1 MKKMIL
7 AIAMLMAMGMQSAS
21 AATEAEFKAQ
31 QDSLSKAYGKYF
43 GLVLAYMGEQDKKIN
58 IDEFFKA
65 FDVVMQADTAN
76 QGYMNGLFV
85 GMELTS
91 KMMQNKLHKGITLD
105 KALMVQALKDAVAT
119 KGLDQS
125 AVSKAYSDM
134 AVLEQ
139 NTELMGR
146 AFNPKTIA
154 MKKAGEEYIA
164 KLMAAGEGYVKT
176 ASGLVYKMEKQGN
189 GKCYGDNE
197 DVRMLYTG
205 KHVDGSIFDQSRDT
219 TSLNS
224 GRVVEGFKEALMLM
238 SPGAKMIAV
247 LPSDIAYG
255 DQGAG
260 RRQSGEYSINPGE
273 TLVFEIETFALKA
286 EDKVAE
292 KSPEKATTPKVTK
305 AKAKAKTVT
314 PGKMPKPK
322 GKQKK

>member
-7 AIAMLMAMGMQSAS
+7 AIAMLMAVGMQSAS

-31 QDSLSKAYGKYF
+31 QDSLSKAYGNYF

-58 IDEFFKA
+58 IDDFFKA
-65 FDVVMQADTAN
+65 FNVVMQADTAN
-76 QGYMNGLFV
+76 QSYMNGLFV

-91 KMMQNKLHKGITLD
+91 KMMQNKLQKGITLD

-125 AVSKAYSDM
+125 TVSKAYSDM

-238 SPGAKMIAV
+238 SPGGKMIAV

-273 TLVFEIETFALKA
+273 TLVFEIETFAPKA
-286 EDKVAE
+286 TEKVA
-292 KSPEKATTPKVTK
+292 EKATTPKVTK

-322 GKQKK
+322 SKQKK

>member
-1 MKKMIL
+1 
-7 AIAMLMAMGMQSAS
+7 
-21 AATEAEFKAQ
+21 
-31 QDSLSKAYGKYF
+31 
-43 GLVLAYMGEQDKKIN
+43 MGEQDKKIN

-125 AVSKAYSDM
+125 TVSKAYSDM

-164 KLMAAGEGYVKT
+164 KIMAAGEGYVKT

-273 TLVFEIETFALKA
+273 TLVFEIETFAPKA
-286 EDKVAE
+286 TE
-292 KSPEKATTPKVTK
+292 KAVEKATTPKVTK

-322 GKQKK
+322 GKQRK

>member
-7 AIAMLMAMGMQSAS
+7 AIAMLMAVGMQSAS

-58 IDEFFKA
+58 IDDFFKA
-65 FDVVMQADTAN
+65 FNVVMQADTAN
-76 QGYMNGLFV
+76 QSYMNGLFV

-91 KMMQNKLHKGITLD
+91 KMMQNKLQKGITLD

-125 AVSKAYSDM
+125 TVSKAYSDM

-273 TLVFEIETFALKA
+273 TLVFEIETFEPKA
-286 EDKVAE
+286 EE
-292 KSPEKATTPKVTK
+292 KAVEKATTPQVTK
-305 AKAKAKTVT
+305 GKSGAKAKTVKT
-314 PGKMPKPK
+314 GKMPKPK
-322 GKQKK
+322 GTQKK

>member
-76 QGYMNGLFV
+76 QSYMNGLFV
-85 GMELTS
+85 GIELTS
-91 KMMQNKLHKGITLD
+91 KMMQNKMQKGITLD

-119 KGLDQS
+119 KGLNQS
-125 AVSKAYSDM
+125 TVSKAYSDM

-164 KLMAAGEGYVKT
+164 KIMAAGEGYVKT

-273 TLVFEIETFALKA
+273 TLVFEIETFAPKA
-286 EDKVAE
+286 TEKVA
-292 KSPEKATTPKVTK
+292 EKATTPKVTK

>member
-7 AIAMLMAMGMQSAS
+7 AIAMLMAVGMQSAS

-31 QDSLSKAYGKYF
+31 QDSLSKAYGNYF

-58 IDEFFKA
+58 IDDFFKA
-65 FDVVMQADTAN
+65 FNVVMQADTAN
-76 QGYMNGLFV
+76 QSYMNGLFV

-91 KMMQNKLHKGITLD
+91 KMMQNKLQKGITLD

-125 AVSKAYSDM
+125 TVSKAYSDM

-164 KLMAAGEGYVKT
+164 KIMAAGEGYVKT

-197 DVRMLYTG
+197 EVRMLYTG

-273 TLVFEIETFALKA
+273 TLVFEIETFAPKA
-286 EDKVAE
+286 TEKVA
-292 KSPEKATTPKVTK
+292 EKATTPKVTK

-322 GKQKK
+322 GTQKK

>member
-7 AIAMLMAMGMQSAS
+7 AIALLMAMGMQSAS

-43 GLVLAYMGEQDKKIN
+43 GLVLAYMGEQDNKIK

-125 AVSKAYSDM
+125 TVSKAYSDM

-164 KLMAAGEGYVKT
+164 KIMAAGEGYVKT

-260 RRQSGEYSINPGE
+260 RRQNGEYSINPGE
-273 TLVFEIETFALKA
+273 TLVFEIETFEPKA
-286 EDKVAE
+286 EE
-292 KSPEKATTPKVTK
+292 KAVEKATTPQVTK
-305 AKAKAKTVT
+305 GKSGAKAKTVKT
-314 PGKMPKPK
+314 GKMPKPK
-322 GKQKK
+322 GTQKK

>member
-105 KALMVQALKDAVAT
+105 KALMVQALRDAVAT

-125 AVSKAYSDM
+125 TVSKAYSDM

-164 KLMAAGEGYVKT
+164 KIMAAGEGYVKT
-176 ASGLVYKMEKQGN
+176 ASGLVYKMEIG
-189 GKCYGDNE
+189 
-197 DVRMLYTG
+197 RA
-205 KHVDGSIFDQSRDT
+205 HV
-219 TSLNS
+219 
-224 GRVVEGFKEALMLM
+224 
-238 SPGAKMIAV
+238 
-247 LPSDIAYG
+247 
-255 DQGAG
+255 
-260 RRQSGEYSINPGE
+260 
-273 TLVFEIETFALKA
+273 
-286 EDKVAE
+286 
-292 KSPEKATTPKVTK
+292 
-305 AKAKAKTVT
+305 
-314 PGKMPKPK
+314 
-322 GKQKK
+322 

>member
-7 AIAMLMAMGMQSAS
+7 AIAMLMAVGMQSAS

-58 IDEFFKA
+58 IDDFFKA
-65 FDVVMQADTAN
+65 FNVVMQADTAN
-76 QGYMNGLFV
+76 QSYMNGLFV

-91 KMMQNKLHKGITLD
+91 KMMQNKLQKGITLD

-125 AVSKAYSDM
+125 TVSKAYSDM

-197 DVRMLYTG
+197 DVRMFYTG

-273 TLVFEIETFALKA
+273 TLVFEIETFEPKA
-286 EDKVAE
+286 EE
-292 KSPEKATTPKVTK
+292 KAVEKATTPQVTK
-305 AKAKAKTVT
+305 GKSGAKAKTVKT
-314 PGKMPKPK
+314 GKMPKPK
-322 GKQKK
+322 GTQKK

>member
-7 AIAMLMAMGMQSAS
+7 AIAMLMAVGMQSAS

-58 IDEFFKA
+58 IDDFFKA
-65 FDVVMQADTAN
+65 FNVVMQADTAN
-76 QGYMNGLFV
+76 QSYMNGLFV

-91 KMMQNKLHKGITLD
+91 KMMQNKLQKGITLD

-125 AVSKAYSDM
+125 SVSKAYSDM

-189 GKCYGDNE
+189 GKCYGENE
-197 DVRMLYTG
+197 EVRMLYTG

-260 RRQSGEYSINPGE
+260 RRQNGEYSINPGE
-273 TLVFEIETFALKA
+273 TLVFEIETFEPKA
-286 EDKVAE
+286 EE
-292 KSPEKATTPKVTK
+292 KTVEKATTPQVTK
-305 AKAKAKTVT
+305 GKSGAKAKTVKT
-314 PGKMPKPK
+314 GKMPKPK
-322 GKQKK
+322 GTQKK

>member
-1 MKKMIL
+1 MIL

-58 IDEFFKA
+58 IDDFFKA

-125 AVSKAYSDM
+125 TVSKAYSDM

-164 KLMAAGEGYVKT
+164 KIMAAGEGYVKT
-176 ASGLVYKMEKQGN
+176 ASGLVCKMEKQGN

-273 TLVFEIETFALKA
+273 TLVFEIETFAPKA
-286 EDKVAE
+286 TEKVA
-292 KSPEKATTPKVTK
+292 EKATTPKVTK

-322 GKQKK
+322 GKQRK

>member
-65 FDVVMQADTAN
+65 YDVVMQADTAN

-125 AVSKAYSDM
+125 TVSKAYSD
-134 AVLEQ
+134 
-139 NTELMGR
+139 
-146 AFNPKTIA
+146 NPKTIA

-164 KLMAAGEGYVKT
+164 KIMAAGEGYVKT

-273 TLVFEIETFALKA
+273 TLVFEIETFEPKA
-286 EDKVAE
+286 KE
-292 KSPEKATTPKVTK
+292 KAVEKATTPQVTK
-305 AKAKAKTVT
+305 GKSGAKAKTVKT
-314 PGKMPKPK
+314 GKMPKPK
-322 GKQKK
+322 GTQKK

>member
-125 AVSKAYSDM
+125 TVSKAYSDM

-164 KLMAAGEGYVKT
+164 KIMAAGEGYVKT

-247 LPSDIAYG
+247 
-255 DQGAG
+255 
-260 RRQSGEYSINPGE
+260 RQSGEYSINPGE
-273 TLVFEIETFALKA
+273 TLVFEIETFAPKA
-286 EDKVAE
+286 EAKAAE
-292 KSPEKATTPKVTK
+292 KTPEKATTPKVTK

>member
-76 QGYMNGLFV
+76 QGYM
-85 GMELTS
+85 
-91 KMMQNKLHKGITLD
+91 MQNKLHKGITLD

-125 AVSKAYSDM
+125 TVSKAYSDM

-164 KLMAAGEGYVKT
+164 KIMAAGEGYVKT

-273 TLVFEIETFALKA
+273 TLVFEIETFAPKA
-286 EDKVAE
+286 TEKVA
-292 KSPEKATTPKVTK
+292 EKATTPKVTK

-322 GKQKK
+322 GKQRK

>member
-1 MKKMIL
+1 MIL

-164 KLMAAGEGYVKT
+164 KIMTAGEGYVKT

-238 SPGAKMIAV
+238 SPGAKMVAV

-273 TLVFEIETFALKA
+273 TLVFEIETFAPKA
-286 EDKVAE
+286 TEKVAE
-292 KSPEKATTPKVTK
+292 KASTPKVTK

-322 GKQKK
+322 GKQRK

>member
-125 AVSKAYSDM
+125 TVSKAYSDM

-164 KLMAAGEGYVKT
+164 KIMTAGEGYVKT

-238 SPGAKMIAV
+238 SPGAKMVAV

-260 RRQSGEYSINPGE
+260 RRQNGEYSINPGE
-273 TLVFEIETFALKA
+273 TLVFEIETFEPKA
-286 EDKVAE
+286 EE
-292 KSPEKATTPKVTK
+292 KAVEKATTPQVTK
-305 AKAKAKTVT
+305 GKSGAKAKTVKT
-314 PGKMPKPK
+314 GKMPKPK
-322 GKQKK
+322 GTQKK

>member
-21 AATEAEFKAQ
+21 DATEAEFKAQ

-58 IDEFFKA
+58 IDDFFKA

-125 AVSKAYSDM
+125 TVSKAYSDM

-176 ASGLVYKMEKQGN
+176 SSGLVYKMEKQGN

-197 DVRMLYTG
+197 EVRMLYTG

-273 TLVFEIETFALKA
+273 TLVFEIETFEPKA
-286 EDKVAE
+286 EE
-292 KSPEKATTPKVTK
+292 KAVEKATTPQVTK
-305 AKAKAKTVT
+305 GKSGAKAKTVKT
-314 PGKMPKPK
+314 GKMPKPK
-322 GKQKK
+322 GTQKK

>member
-1 MKKMIL
+1 
-7 AIAMLMAMGMQSAS
+7 
-21 AATEAEFKAQ
+21 
-31 QDSLSKAYGKYF
+31 
-43 GLVLAYMGEQDKKIN
+43 
-58 IDEFFKA
+58 
-65 FDVVMQADTAN
+65 
-76 QGYMNGLFV
+76 
-85 GMELTS
+85 
-91 KMMQNKLHKGITLD
+91 
-105 KALMVQALKDAVAT
+105 
-119 KGLDQS
+119 
-125 AVSKAYSDM
+125 
-134 AVLEQ
+134 
-139 NTELMGR
+139 
-146 AFNPKTIA
+146 
-154 MKKAGEEYIA
+154 
-164 KLMAAGEGYVKT
+164 MAAGEGYVKT

-273 TLVFEIETFALKA
+273 TLVFEIETFAPKA
-286 EDKVAE
+286 TE
-292 KSPEKATTPKVTK
+292 KAVEKATTPKVTK

-322 GKQKK
+322 GKQRK

>member
-1 MKKMIL
+1 MKKVIL
-7 AIAMLMAMGMQSAS
+7 AIAMLMAMGMQNAS

-125 AVSKAYSDM
+125 TVSKAYSDM

-164 KLMAAGEGYVKT
+164 KIMAAGEGYVKT

-273 TLVFEIETFALKA
+273 TLVFEIETFEPKA
-286 EDKVAE
+286 TEKVA
-292 KSPEKATTPKVTK
+292 EKATTPKVTK
-305 AKAKAKTVT
+305 GKSGAKARTVKT
-314 PGKMPKPK
+314 GKMPKPK
-322 GKQKK
+322 GTQKK

>member
-43 GLVLAYMGEQDKKIN
+43 GLVLAYMSEQDKKIN

-76 QGYMNGLFV
+76 QSYMNGLFV
-85 GMELTS
+85 GIELTS
-91 KMMQNKLHKGITLD
+91 KMMQNKMQKGITLD

-119 KGLDQS
+119 KGLNQS
-125 AVSKAYSDM
+125 TVSKAYSDM

-164 KLMAAGEGYVKT
+164 KIMAAGEGYVKT

-273 TLVFEIETFALKA
+273 TLVFEIETFAPKA
-286 EDKVAE
+286 TEKVA
-292 KSPEKATTPKVTK
+292 EKATTPKVTK

>member
-7 AIAMLMAMGMQSAS
+7 AIAMLMAVGMQNAS

-125 AVSKAYSDM
+125 TVSKAYSDM

-164 KLMAAGEGYVKT
+164 KIMASGEGYVKT
-176 ASGLVYKMEKQGN
+176 SSGLVYKMEKQGN

-247 LPSDIAYG
+247 LSSDIAYG

-273 TLVFEIETFALKA
+273 TLVFEIETFAPKA
-286 EDKVAE
+286 TEKVA
-292 KSPEKATTPKVTK
+292 EKATTPKVTK
-305 AKAKAKTVT
+305 TKAKAKTVT

-322 GKQKK
+322 GTQKK

>member
-7 AIAMLMAMGMQSAS
+7 AIAMLMAVGMQSAS

-58 IDEFFKA
+58 IDDFFKA
-65 FDVVMQADTAN
+65 FNVVMQADTAN
-76 QGYMNGLFV
+76 QSYMNGLFV

-91 KMMQNKLHKGITLD
+91 KMMQNKLQKGITLD

-125 AVSKAYSDM
+125 TVSKAYSDM

-197 DVRMLYTG
+197 EVRMLYTG

-260 RRQSGEYSINPGE
+260 RRQNGEYSINPGE
-273 TLVFEIETFALKA
+273 TLVFEIETFEPKA
-286 EDKVAE
+286 EE
-292 KSPEKATTPKVTK
+292 KAVEKATTPQVTK
-305 AKAKAKTVT
+305 GKSGAKAKTVKT
-314 PGKMPKPK
+314 GKMPKPK
-322 GKQKK
+322 GTQKK

>member
-205 KHVDGSIFDQSRDT
+205 KHVDGSIFDQSHDT

-238 SPGAKMIAV
+238 RPGAKMIAV

-273 TLVFEIETFALKA
+273 TLVFEIETFAPKA
-286 EDKVAE
+286 EE
-292 KSPEKATTPKVTK
+292 KAVEKATTPQVTK
-305 AKAKAKTVT
+305 GKSGAKAKTVKT
-314 PGKMPKPK
+314 GKMPKPK
-322 GKQKK
+322 GTQKK

>member
-91 KMMQNKLHKGITLD
+91 KMMQNKLQKGITLD

-125 AVSKAYSDM
+125 TVSKAYSDM

-189 GKCYGDNE
+189 GKCYGNNE

-260 RRQSGEYSINPGE
+260 RRQNGEYSINPGE
-273 TLVFEIETFALKA
+273 TLVFEIETFEPKA
-286 EDKVAE
+286 EE
-292 KSPEKATTPKVTK
+292 KAVEKATTPQVTK
-305 AKAKAKTVT
+305 GKSGAKAKTVKT
-314 PGKMPKPK
+314 GKMPKPK
-322 GKQKK
+322 GTQKK

>member
-43 GLVLAYMGEQDKKIN
+43 GLVLAYMSEQDKKIN

-76 QGYMNGLFV
+76 QSYMNGLFV
-85 GMELTS
+85 GIELTS
-91 KMMQNKLHKGITLD
+91 KMMQNKMQKGITLD

-119 KGLDQS
+119 KGLNQS
-125 AVSKAYSDM
+125 TVSKAYSDM

-164 KLMAAGEGYVKT
+164 KIMAAGEGYVKT

-197 DVRMLYTG
+197 EVRMLYTG

-224 GRVVEGFKEALMLM
+224 GQVVEGFKEALMLM

-273 TLVFEIETFALKA
+273 TLVFEIETFAPKA
-286 EDKVAE
+286 EE
-292 KSPEKATTPKVTK
+292 KTTEKATTPKVTK

-322 GKQKK
+322 GKQRK

>member
-1 MKKMIL
+1 MIL

-65 FDVVMQADTAN
+65 FNVVMQADTAN

-273 TLVFEIETFALKA
+273 TLVFEIETFAPKA
-286 EDKVAE
+286 AEKVA
-292 KSPEKATTPKVTK
+292 EKATTPKVTK

-322 GKQKK
+322 GKQRK

>member
-1 MKKMIL
+1 MIL

-58 IDEFFKA
+58 INEFFKA

-119 KGLDQS
+119 KGLNQS
-125 AVSKAYSDM
+125 TVSKAYSDM

-164 KLMAAGEGYVKT
+164 KIMAAGEGYVKT

-224 GRVVEGFKEALMLM
+224 DRVVEGFKEALMLM

-273 TLVFEIETFALKA
+273 TLVFEIETFAPKA
-286 EDKVAE
+286 TEKVA
-292 KSPEKATTPKVTK
+292 EKATTPKVTK

>member
-1 MKKMIL
+1 MIL

-125 AVSKAYSDM
+125 TVSKAYSDM

-224 GRVVEGFKEALMLM
+224 GRVVEGFKEASMLM
-238 SPGAKMIAV
+238 NPGAKMIAV

-273 TLVFEIETFALKA
+273 TLVFEIETFAPKA
-286 EDKVAE
+286 TEKVA
-292 KSPEKATTPKVTK
+292 EKATTPKVTK

-322 GKQKK
+322 GKQRK

>member
-43 GLVLAYMGEQDKKIN
+43 GLVLAYMSEQDKKIN

-76 QGYMNGLFV
+76 QSYMNGLFV
-85 GMELTS
+85 GIELTS
-91 KMMQNKLHKGITLD
+91 KMMQNKMQKGITLD

-119 KGLDQS
+119 KGLNQS
-125 AVSKAYSDM
+125 TVSKAYSDM

-164 KLMAAGEGYVKT
+164 KIMAAGEGYVKT

-197 DVRMLYTG
+197 EVRMLYTG

-224 GRVVEGFKEALMLM
+224 GQVVEGFKEALMLM

-273 TLVFEIETFALKA
+273 TLVFEIETFAPKA
-286 EDKVAE
+286 EE
-292 KSPEKATTPKVTK
+292 KTTEKATTPKVTK

-322 GKQKK
+322 GTQKK

>member
-1 MKKMIL
+1 MIL

-119 KGLDQS
+119 KGLNQS
-125 AVSKAYSDM
+125 TVSKAYSDM

-164 KLMAAGEGYVKT
+164 KIMAAGEGYVKT

-205 KHVDGSIFDQSRDT
+205 KHVDGSIFDQSCDT

-224 GRVVEGFKEALMLM
+224 DRVVEGFKEALMLM

-273 TLVFEIETFALKA
+273 TLVFEIETFAPKA
-286 EDKVAE
+286 TEKVA
-292 KSPEKATTPKVTK
+292 EKATTPKVTK

>member
-164 KLMAAGEGYVKT
+164 KIMAAGEGYVKT
-176 ASGLVYKMEKQGN
+176 ASGLVYKMEKKGN

-260 RRQSGEYSINPGE
+260 RRQSARP
-273 TLVFEIETFALKA
+273 T
-286 EDKVAE
+286 
-292 KSPEKATTPKVTK
+292 
-305 AKAKAKTVT
+305 
-314 PGKMPKPK
+314 
-322 GKQKK
+322 

>member
-125 AVSKAYSDM
+125 TVSKAYSDKI
-134 AVLEQ
+134 
-139 NTELMGR
+139 GR
-146 AFNPKTIA
+146 A
-154 MKKAGEEYIA
+154 
-164 KLMAAGEGYVKT
+164 
-176 ASGLVYKMEKQGN
+176 
-189 GKCYGDNE
+189 
-197 DVRMLYTG
+197 
-205 KHVDGSIFDQSRDT
+205 HV
-219 TSLNS
+219 
-224 GRVVEGFKEALMLM
+224 
-238 SPGAKMIAV
+238 
-247 LPSDIAYG
+247 
-255 DQGAG
+255 
-260 RRQSGEYSINPGE
+260 
-273 TLVFEIETFALKA
+273 
-286 EDKVAE
+286 
-292 KSPEKATTPKVTK
+292 
-305 AKAKAKTVT
+305 
-314 PGKMPKPK
+314 
-322 GKQKK
+322 

>member
-125 AVSKAYSDM
+125 TVSKAYSDM

-139 NTELMGR
+139 NTELLGR
-146 AFNPKTIA
+146 AFTPTTSA

-164 KLMAAGEGYVKT
+164 KIMAAGEGYVKT

-273 TLVFEIETFALKA
+273 TLVFEIETFAPKA
-286 EDKVAE
+286 TE
-292 KSPEKATTPKVTK
+292 KAVEKATTPKVTK

-322 GKQKK
+322 GKQRK

>member
-7 AIAMLMAMGMQSAS
+7 AIAMLMAVGMQSAS

-58 IDEFFKA
+58 IDDFFKA
-65 FDVVMQADTAN
+65 FNVVMQADTAN
-76 QGYMNGLFV
+76 QSYMNGLFV

-91 KMMQNKLHKGITLD
+91 KMMQNKLQKGITLD

-125 AVSKAYSDM
+125 TVSKAYSDM

-238 SPGAKMIAV
+238 NPGAKMIAV

-260 RRQSGEYSINPGE
+260 RRQNGEYSINPGE
-273 TLVFEIETFALKA
+273 TLVFEIETFEPKA
-286 EDKVAE
+286 EE
-292 KSPEKATTPKVTK
+292 KAVEKATTPQVTK
-305 AKAKAKTVT
+305 GKSGAKAKTVKT
-314 PGKMPKPK
+314 GKMPKPK
-322 GKQKK
+322 GTQKK

>member
-125 AVSKAYSDM
+125 TVSKAYSDM

-164 KLMAAGEGYVKT
+164 KLMASGEGYVKT
-176 ASGLVYKMEKQGN
+176 SSGLVYKMEKQGN

-273 TLVFEIETFALKA
+273 TLVFEIETFEPKA
-286 EDKVAE
+286 TEKVA
-292 KSPEKATTPKVTK
+292 EKATTPKVTK
-305 AKAKAKTVT
+305 TKAKAKTVT